1 MESDDTIEKQ
11 NYLRENILNMGY
23 NADEFM
29 QYLSY
34 LKGEDGLDLSNW
46 TFEELKSTVN
56 EFISQKN
63 NSNINPNNNYN
74 NVNKNENNIL
84 NKINSIVSSEINMN
98 NDIYDNNTKIKYENN
113 DYNYYDNNYNDQ
125 YLKEQMKIL
134 QKDENEYINCTQ
146 TEFTPISETQGLNIT
161 LTFPEKVPGGIFSKS
176 YISYLMETNPF
187 GFKVRKRY
195 SDFEWLYNILNNLYL
210 GCLIPP
216 LCKKNYG
223 DRFTENLIFKRT
235 RLFQRFMEG
244 ILVHPLLRNSQII
257 YDFISIDKEEEFENK
272 KKNYNKLKP
281 PNRLAEI
288 KTIDG
293 QMKVSVSKEKE
304 IYLENIK
311 DICQL
316 NEDIIKKINQNYKQ
330 ISILMEQVIEKLK
343 YSGELWKNLHDMS
356 EKYYDTN
363 NTCESYNMMANIMNC
378 LCDLEKKKIELM
390 NKNIREYFRYVKNE
404 FHSLKDLSIK
414 VDAKRDVYSKEYEK
428 LYKTKENLFKQQD
441 IKKWNIADKSELQYK
456 NALLKNKSVAF
467 SKMLPA
473 ETKKVKKIRD
483 DYGYYLNEFISEYER
498 IRILNSRRHK
508 DIVIRFAKI
517 IADMLIQFHRILNEQ
532 IKYFDNLKDDED
544 TAPGTKKI
552 EGYNIFN

>member
-74 NVNKNENNIL
+74 NINKNENNIL

-356 EKYYDTN
+356 QKYYDTN
-363 NTCESYNMMANIMNC
+363 NTCESYNIMSNIMNY
-378 LCDLEKKKIELM
+378 LCDIEKKRIELM
-390 NKNIREYFRYVKNE
+390 NKNLREYFRYVKNE

-414 VDAKRDVYSKEYEK
+414 VDAKREVYSKEYEK

-456 NALLKNKSVAF
+456 VALLKNKSVAF
-467 SKMLPA
+467 SKMLPN
-473 ETKKVKKIRD
+473 ETKKVRKLRE
-483 DYGYYLNEFISEYER
+483 DYGYYLNTFISEYER
-498 IRILNSRRHK
+498 IRLLNSKRHK
-508 DIVIRFAKI
+508 DVVIRFAKI